1 MSLTS
6 YDIILNGHR
15 GAGRAHLLGQRNR
28 SQANT
33 EIPSQRSQRN
43 VKTGAATA
51 GRTLRKKMTQERPE
65 LKSEMPA
72 AK

>member
-1 MSLTS
+1 VNDV
-6 YDIILNGHR
+6 Y
-15 GAGRAHLLGQRNR
+15 LLGQRNR

-33 EIPSQRSQRN
+33 VGASQRCQRN
-43 VKTGAATA
+43 VKSRLKTA
-51 GRTLRKKMTQERPE
+51 GPASRKKMAQERPE

>member
-51 GRTLRKKMTQERPE
+51 GRTLRKKNGTKAPRIEI
-65 LKSEMPA
+65 
-72 AK
+72 